1 MDTNAENIDL
11 APFIDLALLSP
22 TATAQEVSK
31 CCERAERFS
40 FATVC
45 LYPSYIRQ
53 AVDLLHGKPTK
64 VCSVIGF
71 PTGATTSASKLYEA
85 QEAVDNGAKEL
96 DVVINLAWLK
106 NSQSNDIYRELAAIC
121 SETGVVVKAII
132 ETNLLTDTEKQL
144 AVEICLDAGAT
155 FIKTC
160 TGWFGGVT
168 VADVKL
174 IKEIAKDRIGIKASG
189 GIHTKEQAID
199 LVLAGATR
207 LGTSRGV
214 EIVTNET
221 G

>member
-22 TATAQEVSK
+22 TATAQELAK
-31 CCERAERFS
+31 CCQQAERFH

-45 LYPSYIRQ
+45 LYSSYIRQ

-106 NSQSNDIYRELAAIC
+106 DSKSNDIYRELAAIC
-121 SETGVVVKAII
+121 SETGVVIKAII

-174 IKEIAKDRIGIKASG
+174 IKEVAKDRIGIKASG

-199 LVLAGATR
+199 LILAGATR

-214 EIVTNET
+214 EIVTYET
-221 G
+221 R